1 MDFNMIQNIG
11 LPRHVAII
19 MDGNGRWAKKRMRNR
34 TQGHEKG
41 ADTVRTITRV
51 TRKLGIP
58 VLTLYAFSTEN
69 WQRSKAE
76 ISALMHLLK
85 KYLKSEKNEMRD
97 NNIKLMTV
105 GQTQRLP
112 NDVQSILYET
122 LDATSK
128 NDGMILNLALSYGGR
143 NDIVNAAKQCAQAVE
158 SGKIVPDEITE
169 KLFQQYLSTRDVPD
183 PDLLIRTSGEMR
195 VSNFLLWQIAY
206 SEIFITQTLWPDF
219 TEDEY
224 LSILSNYQ
232 NRERRFGGRK

>member
-1 MDFNMIQNIG
+1 MIQNTG

-69 WQRSKAE
+69 WQRSKTE
-76 ISALMHLLK
+76 VTALMHLLK
-85 KYLKSEKNEMRD
+85 RYLNSEKKEMRD
-97 NNIKLMTV
+97 NNIKLMSI
-105 GQTQRLP
+105 GQTHRLP
-112 NDVQSILYET
+112 NDVQIVLRET

-143 NDIVNAAKQCAQAVE
+143 FDIVNAAKQCAKAVQ
-158 SGKIVPDEITE
+158 SGKIMPDQITE
-169 KLFQQYLSTRDVPD
+169 DLFQDYLSTKGIPD

-206 SEIFITQTLWPDF
+206 AEIFITPTLWPDF

-224 LSILSNYQ
+224 LSILANYQ
-232 NRERRFGGRK
+232 NRDRRFGGRKK

>member
-1 MDFNMIQNIG
+1 MIQNTG

-41 ADTVRTITRV
+41 AETVRIVTRT

-58 VLTLYAFSTEN
+58 VLSLYAFSTEN
-69 WQRSKAE
+69 WQRSKTE
-76 ISALMHLLK
+76 VSALMYLLK
-85 KYLKSEKNEMRD
+85 KFLNSEKKEMLD
-97 NNIKLMTV
+97 NNIKLMTI
-105 GQTQRLP
+105 GQTHRLP
-112 NDVQSILYET
+112 SDVQTVLMDT

-143 NDIVNAAKQCAQAVE
+143 DDIVNAAKQCAKAVQ
-158 SGKIVPDEITE
+158 SGEIMPDEITE
-169 KLFQQYLSTRDVPD
+169 KFFHNYLSTKEIPD

-195 VSNFLLWQIAY
+195 ISNFLLWQIAY
-206 SEIFITQTLWPDF
+206 SELFVTKTLWPDF

-224 LSILSNYQ
+224 LSILENYQ
-232 NRERRFGGRK
+232 NRERRFGGYN

>member
-1 MDFNMIQNIG
+1 MIQNTG
-11 LPRHVAII
+11 LPKHVAII

-69 WQRSKAE
+69 WQRSKTE
-76 ISALMHLLK
+76 VSALMLLLK
-85 KYLKSEKNEMRD
+85 RYLKSEKNEMTD
-97 NNIKLMTV
+97 NNIKLMTI
-105 GQTQRLP
+105 GQTHRLP
-112 NDVQSILYET
+112 NDVQTVLHET
-122 LDATSK
+122 IDATSN

-143 NDIVNAAKQCAQAVE
+143 FDIVNAAQQCARSVQT
-158 SGKIVPDEITE
+158 GDMTPDDITE
-169 KLFQQYLSTRDVPD
+169 DLFQSFLSTKGIPD

-206 SEIFITQTLWPDF
+206 SEIFITPTLWPDF
-219 TEDEY
+219 TEKEY
-224 LSILSNYQ
+224 LSILANFQ
-232 NRERRFGGRK
+232 DRDRRYGKT